1 MPKRK
6 CTFTEELKK
15 KFLCFRQGRDP
26 YEAECLTCKAGT
38 YVSVAN
44 KGANDLQVHVNSK
57 KHAKAAR
64 GESSKA
70 EVTDFF
76 VTQSDSVAVTA
87 AEGSFAFH
95 TVKHHESYRSMDC
108 TSGLLRKAFTD
119 SPTAQ
124 KFSCARTK
132 TEAIINSV
140 IAQHSVDVALEALQ
154 GISYCGVSTDG
165 SNHGAVKLFP
175 LLIQYYDWKNGGVQ
189 SKLIE
194 IKSPPNESADTIAQ
208 YIKDTLQKKG
218 IFSKCIAFTGDHC
231 NTMFGGIRHN
241 EEGKNVFANLKKSLQ
256 NTALIGV
263 GLPAHNL
270 NNCVHHGADT
280 LDLDIEQIIFKIYHH
295 FNIYTVRT
303 ENLKKYCEFADVNY
317 RALLSHSKTRWLSL
331 FPGIERLLQ
340 MYPALKAFFL
350 SQDRPPVQIK
360 TFFEDEF
367 SEIYLWQMHSLMSV
381 FQSNIQEMEREDN
394 SVVEVKRILNKVQ
407 SLLHER
413 KMNNFMPLK
422 VKSMLAQKQ
431 KDGNGQRCDHFSAQ
445 VQGLYSSC
453 LDYLQ
458 KWMAPMEEFSTFMWM
473 DLSEIP
479 DWNDVEACIKNLAEK
494 GVEVDDAKCFD
505 EVTNL
510 KTFIEKNCAEFSDL
524 QAHQRWTKFF
534 ERSKSVDFHSE
545 LLKMVQF
552 FFAIPAHNANVERI
566 FSLMQAQW
574 TKERNRMSVDSLK
587 GILCTQYNFRNMT
600 CKDFHSYLMGNLKLL
615 KEMQS
620 SDKYTRQ
627 EED

>member
-1 MPKRK
+1 MTRRPL
-6 CTFTEELKK
+6 FP
-15 KFLCFRQGRDP
+15 G
-26 YEAECLTCKAGT
+26 
-38 YVSVAN
+38 
-44 KGANDLQVHVNSK
+44 HVL
-57 KHAKAAR
+57 
-64 GESSKA
+64 
-70 EVTDFF
+70 
-76 VTQSDSVAVTA
+76 
-87 AEGSFAFH
+87 
-95 TVKHHESYRSMDC
+95 
-108 TSGLLRKAFTD
+108 LLRPI
-119 SPTAQ
+119 S
-124 KFSCARTK
+124 K
-132 TEAIINSV
+132 TEFETEFQNRPGFCSTASNIIHVDCIV
-140 IAQHSVDVALEALQ
+140 IRIATPFQ
-154 GISYCGVSTDG
+154 VSLYRKLATPFS
-165 SNHGAVKLFP
+165 SNL
-175 LLIQYYDWKNGGVQ
+175 
-189 SKLIE
+189 S
-194 IKSPPNESADTIAQ
+194 NESADTIAQ

-218 IFSKCIAFTGDHC
+218 IFSKCIALTGDNC
-231 NTMFGGIRHN
+231 NTMFGGIRRN
-241 EEGKNVFANLKKSLQ
+241 EEGKNVFAHLKKSLQ

-263 GLPAHNL
+263 GCPAHIL

-303 ENLKKYCEFADVNY
+303 ENLKEYCEFADVNY

-350 SQDRPPVQIK
+350 R
-360 TFFEDEF
+360 FFEDEF
-367 SEIYLWQMHSLMSV
+367 SEIYLWQMHSLISV

-431 KDGNGQRCDHFSAQ
+431 KDGYGQRCDNFSAQ

-458 KWMAPMEEFSTFMWM
+458 KWMATMEEFSIFMWV
-473 DLSEIP
+473 DLSEIT

-505 EVTNL
+505 QVTNL
-510 KTFIEKNCAEFSDL
+510 KKFIEKNGAEFSDL

-545 LLKMVQF
+545 LPKMVQF
-552 FFAIPAHNANVERI
+552 FLNTCPQCKCGSYKSTSHFGVLM
-566 FSLMQAQW
+566 SLYTALDVM
-574 TKERNRMSVDSLK
+574 TPVSVNS
-587 GILCTQYNFRNMT
+587 
-600 CKDFHSYLMGNLKLL
+600 H
-615 KEMQS
+615 
-620 SDKYTRQ
+620 
-627 EED
+627 